1 MLRKVENIQKRR
13 MIAVWYAVQVATG
26 REETTRDMCRK
37 LIDKELYKDI
47 FIIRF
52 DKAKKYYGEW
62 HKEKKIMFPGYMFID
77 TDNPNEIYE
86 QLKNVP
92 EFMKILGRNGND
104 FIAIESSK
112 EALFK
117 AMVSKNYE
125 IPISIGVIEG
135 DKVIVKEGP
144 LVGME
149 AYIKKIDRHK
159 KVAILKAEM
168 FEQEIGVSVGLE
180 VIEKYGKKGEN

>member
-1 MLRKVENIQKRR
+1 M
-13 MIAVWYAVQVATG
+13 WYAVQVATG

-104 FIAIESSK
+104 FI
-112 EALFK
+112 
-117 AMVSKNYE
+117 Y
-125 IPISIGVIEG
+125 
-135 DKVIVKEGP
+135 
-144 LVGME
+144 
-149 AYIKKIDRHK
+149 
-159 KVAILKAEM
+159 
-168 FEQEIGVSVGLE
+168 
-180 VIEKYGKKGEN
+180 

>member
-1 MLRKVENIQKRR
+1 M
-13 MIAVWYAVQVATG
+13 WYAVQVAIG
-26 REETTRDMCRK
+26 REETARDMCRK
-37 LIDKELYKDI
+37 LIDKELYEDI

-52 DKAKKYYGEW
+52 DKAKRYYGEW

-77 TDNPNEIYE
+77 TDNPNAIYE

-92 EFMKILGRNGND
+92 ELTKILGRDGDD
-104 FIAIESSK
+104 FIAIEFDK
-112 EALFK
+112 EKLFK
-117 AMVSKNYE
+117 AMVSEDYE

-159 KVAILKAEM
+159 RIAILKTEM

-180 VIEKYGKKGEN
+180 IVQKSWR

>member
-1 MLRKVENIQKRR
+1 M
-13 MIAVWYAVQVATG
+13 WYAVQVATG
-26 REETTRDMCRK
+26 REETARDMCRK
-37 LIDKELYKDI
+37 LIDKELYEDI

-52 DKAKKYYGEW
+52 DKAKRYYGEW
-62 HKEKKIMFPGYMFID
+62 HKEKEIMFPGYMFIN
-77 TDNPNEIYE
+77 TDNPNKIYE

-92 EFMKILGRNGND
+92 ELTKILGRDGEK
-104 FIAIESSK
+104 FSAIEPYK
-112 EALFK
+112 EEMFK
-117 AMVSKNYE
+117 AMVSEDYE

-159 KVAILKAEM
+159 RIAILKTEM

-180 VIEKYGKKGEN
+180 IIKKK

>member
-1 MLRKVENIQKRR
+1 M
-13 MIAVWYAVQVATG
+13 WYAVQVATG

>member
-1 MLRKVENIQKRR
+1 M
-13 MIAVWYAVQVATG
+13 WYAVQVATG
-26 REETTRDMCRK
+26 REETARDMCRK
-37 LIDKELYKDI
+37 LIDKELYEDI

-52 DKAKKYYGEW
+52 DKAKRYYGEW
-62 HKEKKIMFPGYMFID
+62 HKERKIMFPGYMFID

-92 EFMKILGRNGND
+92 EFTKILGRDND
-104 FIAIESSK
+104 AFIAIEAGK

-117 AMVSKNYE
+117 AMVRDDYE

-159 KVAILKAEM
+159 RIAILRTEM

-180 VIEKYGKKGEN
+180 VVEKI

>member
-1 MLRKVENIQKRR
+1 M
-13 MIAVWYAVQVATG
+13 WYAVQVATG
-26 REETTRDMCRK
+26 REETARDMCRK
-37 LIDKELYKDI
+37 LIDKELYEDI

-52 DKAKKYYGEW
+52 DKAKRYYGEW
-62 HKEKKIMFPGYMFID
+62 HKEKEIMFPGYMFIN
-77 TDNPNEIYE
+77 TDNPNKIYE

-92 EFMKILGRNGND
+92 ELTKILGRDGEE
-104 FIAIESSK
+104 FSAIEPYK
-112 EALFK
+112 EEMFK
-117 AMVSKNYE
+117 AMVSEDYE

-159 KVAILKAEM
+159 RIAILKTEM
-168 FEQEIGVSVGLE
+168 FEQKIGVSVGLE
-180 VIEKYGKKGEN
+180 IIKKK

>member
-1 MLRKVENIQKRR
+1 